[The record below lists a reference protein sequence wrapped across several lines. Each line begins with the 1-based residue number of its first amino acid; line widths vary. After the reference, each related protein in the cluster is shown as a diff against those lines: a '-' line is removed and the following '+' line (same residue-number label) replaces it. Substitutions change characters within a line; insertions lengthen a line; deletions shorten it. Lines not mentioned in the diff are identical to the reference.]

1 MMQGVLCI
9 AWFEAAHC
17 TKKKKTPFCIC
28 VSHLYYSV
36 CESEFNVHGTAI
48 CRDQISVNSTEC
60 DLADHA
66 VVFFLH
72 LKVNKIFKA
81 AFVHF
86 SNSVLRR
93 CEKRQ

>member
-1 MMQGVLCI
+1 MR
-9 AWFEAAHC
+9 
-17 TKKKKTPFCIC
+17 
-28 VSHLYYSV
+28 
-36 CESEFNVHGTAI
+36 GTAI

-66 VVFFLH
+66 VVLFFVFFLH